1 MYDEMVGIDPI
12 SLLLLLWFNLIY
24 YYYLHTKNYNRP
36 FFTQTNLNNYDFKYI
51 SIYGKIN
58 KHISNT
64 V

>member
-1 MYDEMVGIDPI
+1 MMEWWELTQYH
-12 SLLLLLWFNLIY
+12 Y
-24 YYYLHTKNYNRP
+24 YYYCDLIWFIIIIYTKKNYNRP